1 MSTSLY
7 DTPVSGE
14 EQHCRWLDSQWEQEV
29 VAQLPPDLEE
39 QAFKYHAWRRKR
51 AIKSPTDLLRALLA
65 YVLCATSGR
74 APGGVGRAHW
84 TGRYVRESLAQ
95 ASAAGQCLAVVAV
108 RRADQQSSPL

>member
-1 MSTSLY
+1 MSTSLH
-7 DTPVSGE
+7 DTPASAE

-29 VAQLPPDLEE
+29 VAQVPPDLEE
-39 QAFKYHAWRRKR
+39 QASKYHAWRRKR

-74 APGGVGRAHW
+74 APGSVGRAHW
-84 TGRYVRESLAQ
+84 PGRYVRESLAQ

-108 RRADQQSSPL
+108 YRTDQQPGPL